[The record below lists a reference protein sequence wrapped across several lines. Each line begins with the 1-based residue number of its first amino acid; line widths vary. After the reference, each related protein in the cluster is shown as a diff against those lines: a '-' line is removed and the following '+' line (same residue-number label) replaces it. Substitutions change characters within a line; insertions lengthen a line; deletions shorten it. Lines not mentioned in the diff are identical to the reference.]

1 MSLISDLMSDSVRAT
16 GLSALMKGAGLATRF
31 IPIPQPTLL
40 VGPGSAVRL
49 AEAIAGFGHGKLLI
63 VTDAILSKL
72 GILKGIT
79 AALDAARLPYA
90 LFDEITPD
98 APIPLIERAMAF
110 FWMSAARQW
119 SRMPCSSAGKDGA
132 AETSSK
138 SAESR
143 VMSSGLVG

>member
-1 MSLISDLMSDSVRAT
+1 LGVLETVVILDLIPEGARAA
-16 GLSALMKGAGLATRF
+16 GLGALMKGAGKVTRY

-90 LFDEITPD
+90 LFDEITPMR
-98 APIPLIERAMAF
+98 P
-110 FWMSAARQW
+110 
-119 SRMPCSSAGKDGA
+119 SR
-132 AETSSK
+132 
-138 SAESR
+138 
-143 VMSSGLVG
+143 